1 MIVIEPVCWTFFITF
16 HLVEIEKLTSVNFNC
31 SVYSF
36 FVWFPNEN
44 KSQNQMDPIQRSV
57 TFFFPLKSNQ
67 KHLFTINLYF
77 YTIWRKQQHVN
88 RKSLYSVA
96 MKQKLQKS
104 YIFIYISSAKH
115 THWKANEKHT
125 NKTVNCNEKKSIA
138 VNILY
143 THTHTKT
150 HKKSFHDN
158 KCQQNKQQIRLFHFP
173 SHTPTHMQNLF
184 HANVKRVKTNP

>member
-1 MIVIEPVCWTFFITF
+1 
-16 HLVEIEKLTSVNFNC
+16 
-31 SVYSF
+31 
-36 FVWFPNEN
+36 
-44 KSQNQMDPIQRSV
+44 MDPIQRSV
-57 TFFFPLKSNQ
+57 TFFFPLKTNQ

-143 THTHTKT
+143 THTKT

-173 SHTPTHMQNLF
+173 SHTHPHIRKTSFMQMSKEWKLTLSSRPKSIENTKQTGCETVVVVQQQFFAECLREWWVYF
-184 HANVKRVKTNP
+184 